1 VLKKILA
8 LLLIVV
14 MSSSMAFAQQAECR
28 QSERIG
34 EEMADD
40 EHSSGGWFWGSFAGY
55 LLLGLIGSGAV
66 VGFAAL
72 GDPPE
77 PDSYPEDA
85 PLRDCYEDGYGER
98 AQQMNTRSAIWG
110 GVAGFGTRVV
120 VTTVVYVVYF
130 VVYGATLF
138 SLYQSY

>member
-1 VLKKILA
+1 MLKKILA
-8 LLLIVV
+8 LVLIVV

-28 QSERIG
+28 TSERIG

-40 EHSSGGWFWGSFAGY
+40 EHRSGGWFWGSFAGNLFFG
-55 LLLGLIGSGAV
+55 LLGSGAV
-66 VGFAAL
+66 IGFAAL
-72 GDPPE
+72 GDAPE

-85 PLRDCYEDGYGER
+85 PLRDCYEDGYGEK

-110 GVAGFGTRVV
+110 GVAGWGTRIVV
-120 VTTVVYVVYF
+120 STVVYVVYL

-138 SLYQSY
+138 SVFQSY